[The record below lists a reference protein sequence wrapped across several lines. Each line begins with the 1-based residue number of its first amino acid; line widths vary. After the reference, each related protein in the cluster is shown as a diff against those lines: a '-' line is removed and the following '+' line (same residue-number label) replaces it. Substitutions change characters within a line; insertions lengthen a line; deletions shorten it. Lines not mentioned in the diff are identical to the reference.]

1 MTTRVCVLGYPVGH
15 SRSPA
20 MHNAAFRELGLDWA
34 YDAIEVPPAAFDALV
49 HDLLQRG
56 YVGANVT
63 VPHKLAALAVADS
76 ATDTARAVGAANT
89 LSFIDGSIAADNT
102 DVHGF
107 LRALR
112 RHVPE
117 APAGMRAVV
126 LGAGGAGRAVVY
138 GLLREGAARVEVWN
152 RNPERAAGLVEEFR
166 GLGKGGNALIAV
178 AEPHLAGVDL
188 LVNATSVGMALDKRN
203 DADPDDFKLLRISA
217 DTLGEV
223 QVVADLV
230 YRDGGTE
237 LLREARARD
246 LIRVDGVDILVQQGA
261 ASFELWTGLEA
272 PLEVMRD
279 GARKRQNAGDP

>member
-20 MHNAAFRELGLDWA
+20 MHNAAFAELGLDWV
-34 YDAIEVPPAAFDALV
+34 YDAIEVAPADFDAVVRGLPE
-49 HDLLQRG
+49 RG

-89 LSFIDGSIAADNT
+89 LSFADGSIAADNT
-102 DVHGF
+102 DVDGF

-112 RHVPE
+112 RQVPG
-117 APAGMRAVV
+117 APAGMHALV

-152 RNPERAAGLVEEFR
+152 RNPARASGLVEEFR
-166 GLGKGGNALIAV
+166 GLAQGGSALIAV
-178 AEPHLAGVDL
+178 AEPQLAGVNL
-188 LVNATSVGMALDKRN
+188 LVNATSVGMAGGKRN
-203 DADPDDFKLLRISA
+203 DAHSDDFKLLRISA

-230 YRDGGTE
+230 YRDGGTA
-237 LLREARARD
+237 LLREACARD
-246 LIRVDGVDILVQQGA
+246 LIRVEGVDILVQQGA
-261 ASFELWTGLEA
+261 ASFELWTGRKA
-272 PLEVMRD
+272 PLEAMRD
-279 GARKRQNAGDP
+279 GARTRQDARDG

>member
-20 MHNAAFRELGLDWA
+20 MHNAAFAELGLDWA
-34 YDAIEVPPAAFDALV
+34 YDAIEVPPADFDDLV
-49 HDLLQRG
+49 RELPQRG

-76 ATDTARAVGAANT
+76 ATDTAQAVGAANT
-89 LSFIDGSIAADNT
+89 LSFTGGSIAADNT
-102 DVHGF
+102 DVDGF

-112 RHVPE
+112 RQMPD
-117 APAGMRAVV
+117 APSGMRALV

-138 GLLREGAARVEVWN
+138 GLVREGAARVEVWN
-152 RNPERAAGLVEEFR
+152 RNPERATTLVEEFR
-166 GLGKGGNALIAV
+166 GLGKAGSALVAV
-178 AEPHLAGVDL
+178 AEPELAGVDL
-188 LVNATSVGMALDKRN
+188 LVNATSVGMAVAKGN
-203 DADPDDFKLLRISA
+203 DAHSDDFKLLRISA

-230 YRDGGTE
+230 YRDGGTA

-272 PLEVMRD
+272 PLGVMRD
-279 GARKRQNAGDP
+279 GARKRQNAGDH

>member
-20 MHNAAFRELGLDWA
+20 MHNAAFAELGLDWA
-34 YDAIEVPPAAFDALV
+34 YDAIEVPPADFDAL
-49 HDLLQRG
+49 LRALPERG

-63 VPHKLAALAVADS
+63 VPHKIAALAVSDS

-89 LSFIDGSIAADNT
+89 LSFTDGSIAAENT
-102 DVHGF
+102 DVDGF

-112 RHVPE
+112 RQMPE
-117 APAGMRAVV
+117 APAGMRALV

-152 RNPERAAGLVEEFR
+152 RNPERAAGLAEEFQ
-166 GLGKGGNALIAV
+166 GLGKDGNALAAV
-178 AEPHLAGVDL
+178 ADPQLAGVDL
-188 LVNATSVGMALDKRN
+188 LVNATSVGMAVDKRN
-203 DADPDDFKLLRISA
+203 DTNSDDFKLLRISA
-217 DTLGEV
+217 DRLGEV

-230 YRDGGTE
+230 YRDGGTA
-237 LLREARARD
+237 LLREASARD
-246 LIRVDGVDILVQQGA
+246 LIRVEGVDILVQQGA
-261 ASFELWTGLEA
+261 SSFELWTGLEA

>member
-1 MTTRVCVLGYPVGH
+1 
-15 SRSPA
+15 
-20 MHNAAFRELGLDWA
+20 MHNAAFAELGLDWA
-34 YDAIEVPPAAFDALV
+34 YDAIEVPPADFGAV
-49 HDLLQRG
+49 VRDLPQRG

-63 VPHKLAALAVADS
+63 VPHKIAALAVADS

-89 LSFIDGSIAADNT
+89 ISLSDGSIAADNT
-102 DVHGF
+102 DVDGF

-112 RHVPE
+112 QQMPD
-117 APAGMRAVV
+117 APAGMRALV

-152 RNPERAAGLVEEFR
+152 RSPERATGLAEEFQS
-166 GLGKGGNALIAV
+166 LGQGGNALVAV
-178 AEPHLAGVDL
+178 AEPELTGVDL
-188 LVNATSVGMALDKRN
+188 LVNATSVGMAVDKRN
-203 DADPDDFKLLRISA
+203 DAHSDDFKLLRISA

-230 YRDGGTE
+230 YRDGGTA

-246 LIRVDGVDILVQQGA
+246 LIRVEGVDILVQQGA